1 MYIINIKDK
10 ELRALAT
17 LRYEEYN
24 CGAVDD
30 YSQVGGFLWSDTPEG
45 CHFWRGVERESIT
58 EVNQTFENKVESN
71 PFFCKTPKAKT
82 VDEERKATPI
92 FAGVLQ
98 YFPDAIKAVAQCSQ
112 AGNEQHHAGEPLH
125 WDRSKSTD
133 HAGSLTRHLMDIG
146 TLDTDGI
153 RHAAKVAWRAL
164 ALLQTE
170 IESDAK
176 GKA

>member
-1 MYIINIKDK
+1 MVIRDIKDK
-10 ELRALAT
+10 ELRELAM
-17 LRYEEYN
+17 LNYN
-24 CGAVDD
+24 QKTGKEADV
-30 YSQVGGFLWSDTPEG
+30 YSSVIEFSWTSTPEG
-45 CHFWRGVERESIT
+45 HRFWRDVNLGIRT
-58 EVNQTFENKVESN
+58 ELHQIFENEVDKN

-125 WDRSKSTD
+125 WDRTKSTD
-133 HAGSLTRHLMDIG
+133 HAGSLTRHLMDVG

-170 IESDAK
+170 IEN
-176 GKA
+176 GKEA